1 MQGKVLEED
10 IGACRRQ
17 QYVCQTALVIASVRI
32 LTRLRMHWL
41 NSYSITVTDMSL
53 FSRHQRQQNIVIHA
67 ERLFRGYLPP

>member
-1 MQGKVLEED
+1 MQGTVLEEG

-17 QYVCQTALVIASVRI
+17 PSACQTPLSMVSVLI

-41 NSYSITVTDMSL
+41 NSYVVTVTDMSL
-53 FSRHQRQQNIVIHA
+53 FSRHQRQQNIIIHA

>member
-1 MQGKVLEED
+1 MQGTVLAKD

-17 QYVCQTALVIASVRI
+17 QYTRRTPLSMVSVLI

-41 NSYSITVTDMSL
+41 NSYVVTVTDMSL
-53 FSRHQRQQNIVIHA
+53 FSRHQRQQNIIIHA